1 MGYNISNSK
10 NYLSE
15 IKTTNQE
22 IIKKYS
28 VLVKEY
34 LELFQA
40 NVKFSNSYYLN
51 NIFTKGLTALNHIF
65 NLILLYTKN
74 INLAFTYCQKSIFYY
89 IEFID
94 QISEDANSFLQLN
107 SQDAVLFVYK
117 KTIYDIDNE
126 HRKNFVL
133 TNEQDK
139 QKLYVIKEITIIIE
153 KIIGYYLD
161 NKVQISEIDSY
172 LNKIIKR
179 LITAKLSREFLI
191 STHNILNNLVLVNIP
206 IMKFNYF
213 VFYILKHPTFNETEI
228 LSKINSDEFKDK
240 KNTLSQLKFAIW
252 LTGKS

>member
-1 MGYNISNSK
+1 MSYSISNSK

-15 IKTTNQE
+15 LKTTNQE

-28 VLVKEY
+28 ILVKEY

-40 NVKFSNSYYLN
+40 NVKFSDLHYFN
-51 NIFTKGLTALNHIF
+51 NILTKGFTALNHIF

-89 IEFID
+89 IEFIE

-107 SQDAVLFVYK
+107 SQDAVLFMYK

-126 HRKNFVL
+126 HRKNFIL
-133 TNEQDK
+133 TDEKDK
-139 QKLYVIKEITIIIE
+139 QKLYLIKEITNIIE

-161 NKVQISEIDSY
+161 NDIQISEIDSY

-179 LITAKLSREFLI
+179 IVNTNLS
-191 STHNILNNLVLVNIP
+191 HNQLVSIHTILNNIILANIP
-206 IMKFNYF
+206 ILKFNYF
-213 VFYILKHPTFNETEI
+213 IYYIFKHPNFEKNDV
-228 LSKINSDEFKDK
+228 LSKINSDEIKEK
-240 KNTLSQLKFAIW
+240 KNTLSNLKFTLW
-252 LTGKS
+252 LMEK

>member
-1 MGYNISNSK
+1 MNCSISNSK
-10 NYLSE
+10 NYLGE
-15 IKTTNQE
+15 LKTTNQE

-28 VLVKEY
+28 ILVNEY
-34 LELFQA
+34 LELFQT
-40 NVKFSNSYYLN
+40 NVKFSNSHYLN
-51 NIFTKGLTALNHIF
+51 NILTKGFTALNHIF

-89 IEFID
+89 IEFIE

-107 SQDAVLFVYK
+107 SQDAVLFMYK

-133 TNEQDK
+133 TNEKDK

-161 NKVQISEIDSY
+161 NDIKISEIDFY

-179 LITAKLSREFLI
+179 IMTNKLS
-191 STHNILNNLVLVNIP
+191 HNHLLSIHSILNNLILVNIS
-206 IMKFNYF
+206 ILKFNYF
-213 VFYILKHPTFNETEI
+213 ISYIFKHPTFNERDV
-228 LSKINSDEFKDK
+228 LFKINSDEFKDK
-240 KNTLSQLKFAIW
+240 KNTLSHFKFTLW
-252 LTGKS
+252 LIEKS